1 MNPFSQERFDIIAVG
16 GGPTA
21 ACLALAA
28 RKAGGNVL
36 RLGTE
41 QQPANRHYALGLRA
55 RRFLARSGVEASGA
69 QADRF
74 WLFADGRKTEIV
86 ADECGLDSL
95 CVVVSESALLRE
107 LREKAGDIPQVCAP
121 PESLSDLRCDS
132 DGAEIV
138 ADGKRFCASLIAAAD
153 GARSRTAALAGVGV
167 CARTFGQSALS
178 ATLRAPLPPDVAAQW
193 FFRDNI
199 LALLPVGDGNF
210 SLIWSLPQSEANR
223 LANVGADELAKA
235 VAAQTGTADI
245 AAADSEVAMFP
256 LAAARRAVRV
266 AERVAFAGDSART
279 IHPLA
284 GQGLNLALLDA
295 EDLIARASSFSDWG
309 DASALSSYAASRS
322 LRAEAL
328 HRATAFFAE
337 SGGAAGTILAA
348 ANIVRPALHAAAR
361 FANGY

>member
-1 MNPFSQERFDIIAVG
+1 MKRP
-16 GGPTA
+16 
-21 ACLALAA
+21 A
-28 RKAGGNVL
+28 RKRIAFGFSPTG
-36 RLGTE
+36 
-41 QQPANRHYALGLRA
+41 A
-55 RRFLARSGVEASGA
+55 RRKSWRTRADWIRFASSFPNRRCCGSCAKRRGTFRKFARHRSRCRTCDAI
-69 QADRF
+69 RT
-74 WLFADGRKTEIV
+74 GRRLSRTESV
-86 ADECGLDSL
+86 L
-95 CVVVSESALLRE
+95 V
-107 LREKAGDIPQVCAP
+107 
-121 PESLSDLRCDS
+121 
-132 DGAEIV
+132 
-138 ADGKRFCASLIAAAD
+138 ASLIAAAD

-178 ATLRAPLPPDVAAQW
+178 ATLRAPLPPDAAAQW

-210 SLIWSLPQSEANR
+210 SLIWSLPQAEANR

-245 AAADSEVAMFP
+245 AAADAEVAMFP
-256 LAAARRAVRV
+256 LAASRRAVRV